1 MSSDRESGESQKE
14 RRDRELLELLNELRV
29 ALPGIQ
35 VLFAFLLTIPFTG
48 TFKEATSLQRGMFF
62 TAFLAA
68 TAASVL
74 LIAPTNL
81 HRLLFR
87 EGNKERLL
95 RVSNRVAIGGMA
107 FLAVAM
113 TATVFLITDLL
124 FGGGAAL
131 LVTVVVG
138 FCFGGLWFAM
148 PLSWRESGG
157 GETS

>member
-1 MSSDRESGESQKE
+1 MSNRDNGESDKE

-48 TFKEATSLQRGMFF
+48 AFKQTTDPQRATFF

-74 LIAPTNL
+74 LIAPTNI

-95 RVSNRVAIGGMA
+95 IASNRLTIAGMC

-113 TATVFLITDLL
+113 TATVFLITDVL
-124 FGGGAAL
+124 FGGGVAIPVAAGIA
-131 LVTVVVG
+131 V
-138 FCFGGLWFAM
+138 CFAVLWFLM
-148 PLSWRESGG
+148 PLSWRGQESKRDA
-157 GETS
+157 